1 MEDKS
6 LEKRKPNRKEKSALA
21 ENITVLPE
29 GCFSLL
35 VLSEKYGYAKDY
47 IGWLSRT
54 GRIEAVRY
62 GKYGQWYGNDESL
75 KNYISE
81 LASASEQRYSA
92 QKSLLR
98 QERLS
103 YLNPP
108 VVAELAVSVPALS
121 SSTEEDKNKGQS
133 IPAGIVKMELKTE
146 VDEMILSEPK
156 VDQTPLVSQPTELS
170 EPFVM
175 TTEPKPQQVVPNVPP
190 VVPLYESSLSAEKK
204 LAKRINAVLASSVML
219 AGVLIFLYLAPVQ
232 FGLANSWFNIIT
244 DKIKSPIAYL
254 IDNFLKFADMFHIVF
269 EQGII
274 KVANVI
280 SDKLTSKELCLE
292 DVCVNRDQLKA
303 LLELNAIP
311 ISTSSPSVAS
321 EVTPELEITLSPTL
335 SPTPTESPAASSD
348 EASLAPEEREATP
361 TQSPSITPDTI
372 PAGE

>member
-1 MEDKS
+1 VSSKKDKKNIWANGSPVEDGYLS
-6 LEKRKPNRKEKSALA
+6 LD
-21 ENITVLPE
+21 I
-29 GCFSLL
+29 
-35 VLSEKYGYAKDY
+35 LSEKYGYAKDH
-47 IGWLSRT
+47 IGRLART
-54 GRIEAVRY
+54 GRIQAIRY
-62 GKYGQWYGNDESL
+62 GNRGQWYAKEEEVRDYQISKEKRFSQESSGPEVSVSENNL
-75 KNYISE
+75 ATGVVVKNFVPMQA
-81 LASASEQRYSA
+81 LEQP
-92 QKSLLR
+92 R
-98 QERLS
+98 QEVGIVLS
-103 YLNPP
+103 
-108 VVAELAVSVPALS
+108 ALRKDSKPEDLMEEYSGLES
-121 SSTEEDKNKGQS
+121 SSEYS
-133 IPAGIVKMELKTE
+133 V
-146 VDEMILSEPK
+146 LSN
-156 VDQTPLVSQPTELS
+156 DQ
-170 EPFVM
+170 
-175 TTEPKPQQVVPNVPP
+175 
-190 VVPLYESSLSAEKK
+190 SSLSAKKEKTVT
-204 LAKRINAVLASSVML
+204 KRINAVLASSVML